1 MSPQLVGGWGQ
12 AEPLAAGE
20 EGGAWPPTASSHRRE
35 QAPGAQPA
43 LGRSACFW
51 HQKGVVVSCQ
61 CPGPQV
67 GLHRGPA
74 PGPATGA
81 APQLQA
87 LSRHRP
93 LLYLALDLSASQL
106 LYQTEFLV
114 AGSQGPLRS
123 KPKEQSAWCVL
134 ALQGLVST
142 EPPPWRPAPRS
153 RRSACLRGGEGLPW
167 VPDTCLSD
175 AQDFRF
181 LPPEGP
187 FLLRLLIC
195 LVAQGRGVCAGWG
208 SGLREQ
214 TAPGS
219 EAPNTGRT

>member
-1 MSPQLVGGWGQ
+1 MAPNRKLPQEGAGPRHPAYSSGPECLFLASERRRCQLLVPRTPG
-12 AEPLAAGE
+12 
-20 EGGAWPPTASSHRRE
+20 R
-35 QAPGAQPA
+35 AP
-43 LGRSACFW
+43 
-51 HQKGVVVSCQ
+51 
-61 CPGPQV
+61 
-67 GLHRGPA
+67 RGPGSR
-74 PGPATGA
+74 PGHRSSPAASGS
-81 APQLQA
+81 LQA
-87 LSRHRP
+87 QATSLSCSRFICVSAP
-93 LLYLALDLSASQL
+93 LPDC
-106 LYQTEFLV
+106 EFPV

-134 ALQGLVST
+134 ALQGRVST
-142 EPPPWRPAPRS
+142 EPPPWRPAHRS
-153 RRSACLRGGEGLPW
+153 RRCACLRGGEGLPW

-175 AQDFRF
+175 AQDFRC

-195 LVAQGRGVCAGWG
+195 LVAQGRGVWAGWG

>member
-106 LYQTEFLV
+106 LYQT
-114 AGSQGPLRS
+114 
-123 KPKEQSAWCVL
+123 
-134 ALQGLVST
+134 VSS
-142 EPPPWRPAPRS
+142 WWQAPRDPCGQS
-153 RRSACLRGGEGLPW
+153 RRNKVLGVFWHCRALCPPSLRHGGLPLGAAGLPAFG
-167 VPDTCLSD
+167 VAKAYPGFLTHVCQMPRTFGFCL
-175 AQDFRF
+175 Q
-181 LPPEGP
+181 
-187 FLLRLLIC
+187 
-195 LVAQGRGVCAGWG
+195 RGHFC
-208 SGLREQ
+208 
-214 TAPGS
+214 
-219 EAPNTGRT
+219 